1 MKIVF
6 SFFVFFLFLFSLWS
20 LLQFLP
26 SDDSGGGCNGVR
38 YHHRLFIWRA
48 DFCLLLIFKLN
59 FFFTF
64 AGFNCRRDVELSVVD
79 CIRISDSAHGQY
91 HETEPLSE
99 SSQSTVTSW
108 DSLIS
113 PLWGHVWIDGLSS
126 IVMHGWTA
134 MTSRAWID
142 SIPWLSPCIHAM
154 SSLSHSSFVFV
165 LDSSLLSSIV
175 VR

>member
-1 MKIVF
+1 MGYRRE
-6 SFFVFFLFLFSLWS
+6 
-20 LLQFLP
+20 Q
-26 SDDSGGGCNGVR
+26 DCNGVR

-48 DFCLLLIFKLN
+48 DFCLLLIFGFN
-59 FFFTF
+59 FIFTF
-64 AGFNCRRDVELSVVD
+64 AGLIGDEMLNCLWLTVFVFLTRLTVSTTRRSR
-79 CIRISDSAHGQY
+79 CPNH
-91 HETEPLSE
+91 P
-99 SSQSTVTSW
+99 QSTVTSW

-126 IVMHGWTA
+126 IVMLGWTV

-142 SIPWLSPCIHAM
+142 CLSPWVSPSIHAM